1 MSEQVRILLSALP
14 CLIAMLCYFS
24 VVYRWDMRNE
34 AQRTMGVLMLLI
46 AVGSVYFFIFRIP
59 MFQHSHR
66 LDWLLTSVLA
76 FVPVTYYQFICRL
89 TGTGTDR
96 RLLNAY
102 ILPAVLSF
110 ITLILYM
117 LMGDKPSSEYV
128 ANVKLVWPVQLSS
141 MPLLWKVKFV
151 FSNYIFK
158 PLIFLQ
164 AIVCAY
170 TTFGR
175 VARFHRNLKEF
186 FADAETKLFRSGVV
200 LTIASILMLLSM
212 MLVLAQPYSVYAAG
226 FRYHIFSLSLLAIS
240 MILLTAYCL
249 QQPITAE
256 KLAMMSEETK
266 NMGQAIK
273 GRSSLRDRLESS
285 IEDEFFTDP
294 DVTIMSLSEKIGT
307 NSAYLTDIIHVT
319 YGMSFADF
327 VNDLRIQK
335 AVKEMREIPLTTPLT
350 KVAMICGYTSYS
362 DFAHNFAEFA
372 HLTPSEWMKRYR

>member
-1 MSEQVRILLSALP
+1 
-14 CLIAMLCYFS
+14 
-24 VVYRWDMRNE
+24 
-34 AQRTMGVLMLLI
+34 
-46 AVGSVYFFIFRIP
+46 
-59 MFQHSHR
+59 MF
-66 LDWLLTSVLA
+66 V
-76 FVPVTYYQFICRL
+76 I
-89 TGTGTDR
+89 
-96 RLLNAY
+96 
-102 ILPAVLSF
+102 
-110 ITLILYM
+110 
-117 LMGDKPSSEYV
+117 
-128 ANVKLVWPVQLSS
+128 
-141 MPLLWKVKFV
+141 
-151 FSNYIFK
+151 SNYIFK

-164 AIVCAY
+164 SIACVY

-212 MLVLAQPYSVYAAG
+212 MLVLVQPYSVYAAG
-226 FRYHIFSLSLLAIS
+226 FRYHIFSLSLLAVS

-285 IEDEFFTDP
+285 IKDEFFTDP

-319 YGMSFADF
+319 YGMSFAD
-327 VNDLRIQK
+327 
-335 AVKEMREIPLTTPLT
+335 
-350 KVAMICGYTSYS
+350 
-362 DFAHNFAEFA
+362 
-372 HLTPSEWMKRYR
+372 